1 MHKNGVSVTVILA
14 DNQFECT
21 QDGLASYGIQ
31 LNIASASENVPDIE
45 RCIWTVKERVRS
57 IYNVLPFKKMPLRI
71 LTEMV
76 YTAVYW
82 LNMFP
87 VVDGILKTLSPR
99 AIVTGLLSDFNLHF
113 KLEFGSYEQTH
124 EDHNNSMAPRTKGA
138 TLLRPTG
145 NSQGGY
151 YF

>member
-99 AIVTGLLSDFNLHF
+99 AIVTGLLSDFNLHC

-124 EDHNNSMAPRTKGA
+124 EDHNNSMAPRTTGA
-138 TLLRPTG
+138 ILLRPTG

-151 YF
+151 CF